1 MVDFFNAI
9 KAVPL
14 VNFLGMPFVQ
24 VPRSKTLFCVWQTRS
39 KDLAPIAKK
48 CSTLRGASCFNGAL
62 LELWIPG
69 DAGADRNPTALPYP
83 NSVSPEARISMK
95 SAGIVA

>member
-1 MVDFFNAI
+1 MVDFFYAI

-14 VNFLGMPFVQ
+14 VNFLGMPFVL

-48 CSTLRGASCFNGAL
+48 CSTLQEHRGSSARYASFGFRVVLAPTGTRLPL
-62 LELWIPG
+62 LIPTPS
-69 DAGADRNPTALPYP
+69 RPR
-83 NSVSPEARISMK
+83 PEFR
-95 SAGIVA
+95 